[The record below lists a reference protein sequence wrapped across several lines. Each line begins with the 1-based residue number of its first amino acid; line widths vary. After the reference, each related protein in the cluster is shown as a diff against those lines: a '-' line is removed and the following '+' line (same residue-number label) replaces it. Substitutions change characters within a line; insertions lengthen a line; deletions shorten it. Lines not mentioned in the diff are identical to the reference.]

1 MVLEM
6 EDLMRIRKENCDK
19 TIVLATGTFDLF
31 HYEHLKYLE
40 DAKKQGDVLVV
51 AVKDNK
57 GSLFKGKNRPI
68 IDEYQRVAI
77 IEGIKYVDYVVVAK
91 YDEGFNGKI
100 EYDNED
106 QRQWLQIFCKIFEVL
121 NPDILYYEKNKLL
134 QTARDRVFAR
144 YNIKGIDRERTEIIS
159 SSKIIDKIIQSID

>member
-1 MVLEM
+1 MIRQSFLLQVL
-6 EDLMRIRKENCDK
+6 LIYF
-19 TIVLATGTFDLF
+19 I
-31 HYEHLKYLE
+31 
-40 DAKKQGDVLVV
+40 
-51 AVKDNK
+51 
-57 GSLFKGKNRPI
+57 
-68 IDEYQRVAI
+68 
-77 IEGIKYVDYVVVAK
+77 VVAK